1 MHKELTELQNKFL
14 DALFGPAKGNHAK
27 AMKIAGY
34 SEATNPHHIINSVR
48 KHIIERAELEM
59 AVNAPKAVLSMV
71 GVIDDPSA
79 IGPAMAVALL
89 TTLYGAML
97 ANVIFLPMKL
107 SLEQN
112 SAKEVMYREMVI
124 TALRSISRGESPRNI
139 QDQLLANLP
148 PKQQEKIEAAAAA
161 ST

>member
-1 MHKELTELQNKFL
+1 LLEPKQLERRILVHKELTELQNKFL

-79 IGPAMAVALL
+79 IG
-89 TTLYGAML
+89 
-97 ANVIFLPMKL
+97 N
-107 SLEQN
+107 
-112 SAKEVMYREMVI
+112 RER
-124 TALRSISRGESPRNI
+124 L
-139 QDQLLANLP
+139 
-148 PKQQEKIEAAAAA
+148 AA
-161 ST
+161 SQQILDRVGLSKVEKLNVTSDKPMGVFILPAKTDDNSTETESD

>member
-1 MHKELTELQNKFL
+1 MLEPKQLERRILVHKELTELQNKFL

-48 KHIIERAELEM
+48 TQIIERAELEM

-79 IGPAMAVALL
+79 IG
-89 TTLYGAML
+89 
-97 ANVIFLPMKL
+97 N
-107 SLEQN
+107 
-112 SAKEVMYREMVI
+112 RER
-124 TALRSISRGESPRNI
+124 L
-139 QDQLLANLP
+139 
-148 PKQQEKIEAAAAA
+148 AA
-161 ST
+161 SQQILDRVGLSKVEKLNVTSDKPIGVFILPAKTDDNSTETESD

>member
-1 MHKELTELQNKFL
+1 LLEPKQLERRILVHKELTELQNKFL

-34 SEATNPHHIINSVR
+34 SESTNPHHIINSVL

-79 IGPAMAVALL
+79 IG
-89 TTLYGAML
+89 
-97 ANVIFLPMKL
+97 N
-107 SLEQN
+107 
-112 SAKEVMYREMVI
+112 RER
-124 TALRSISRGESPRNI
+124 L
-139 QDQLLANLP
+139 
-148 PKQQEKIEAAAAA
+148 AA
-161 ST
+161 SQQILDRVGLSKVEKLNVTSDKPMGVFILPAKTDDNSTETEPN

>member
-1 MHKELTELQNKFL
+1 LLEPKQLERRILVHKELTELQNKFL

-48 KHIIERAELEM
+48 THIIERAELEM

-79 IGPAMAVALL
+79 IG
-89 TTLYGAML
+89 
-97 ANVIFLPMKL
+97 N
-107 SLEQN
+107 
-112 SAKEVMYREMVI
+112 RER
-124 TALRSISRGESPRNI
+124 L
-139 QDQLLANLP
+139 
-148 PKQQEKIEAAAAA
+148 AA
-161 ST
+161 SQQILDRVGLSKVEKLNVTSDKPMGVFILPAKTDDNSTETESD

>member
-1 MHKELTELQNKFL
+1 LLEPKQLERRILVHKELTELQNKFL

-79 IGPAMAVALL
+79 IG
-89 TTLYGAML
+89 
-97 ANVIFLPMKL
+97 N
-107 SLEQN
+107 
-112 SAKEVMYREMVI
+112 RER
-124 TALRSISRGESPRNI
+124 L
-139 QDQLLANLP
+139 
-148 PKQQEKIEAAAAA
+148 AA
-161 ST
+161 SQQILDRVGLSKVEKLNVTSDKPMGVFILPAKADDTSTEIESN

>member
-1 MHKELTELQNKFL
+1 LLEPKQLERRILVHKELTELQNKFL

-79 IGPAMAVALL
+79 IG
-89 TTLYGAML
+89 
-97 ANVIFLPMKL
+97 N
-107 SLEQN
+107 
-112 SAKEVMYREMVI
+112 RER
-124 TALRSISRGESPRNI
+124 L
-139 QDQLLANLP
+139 
-148 PKQQEKIEAAAAA
+148 AA
-161 ST
+161 SQQILDRVGLSKVEKLNVTSDKPMGVFILPAKADEDSTETQSN

>member
-1 MHKELTELQNKFL
+1 MLEPRQLERRILVHKELTELQNKFL

-48 KHIIERAELEM
+48 TQIIERAELEM

-79 IGPAMAVALL
+79 IG
-89 TTLYGAML
+89 
-97 ANVIFLPMKL
+97 N
-107 SLEQN
+107 
-112 SAKEVMYREMVI
+112 RER
-124 TALRSISRGESPRNI
+124 L
-139 QDQLLANLP
+139 
-148 PKQQEKIEAAAAA
+148 AA
-161 ST
+161 SQQILDRVGLSKVEKLNVTSDKPMGVFILPAKADDDSTEIESDK

>member
-1 MHKELTELQNKFL
+1 LLEPKQLERRILVHKELTELQNKFL

-48 KHIIERAELEM
+48 TQIIERAELEM

-79 IGPAMAVALL
+79 IG
-89 TTLYGAML
+89 
-97 ANVIFLPMKL
+97 N
-107 SLEQN
+107 
-112 SAKEVMYREMVI
+112 RER
-124 TALRSISRGESPRNI
+124 L
-139 QDQLLANLP
+139 
-148 PKQQEKIEAAAAA
+148 AA
-161 ST
+161 SQQILDRVGLSKVEKLNVTSDKPIGVFILPAKTDDNSTEIESD